1 MTTPKDKKQLG
12 HKLSTNLCNFANSFW
27 CYLVFSI
34 LKTLGIIK
42 SDSCSAGTNVTKILK
57 NPMDQL
63 RAPFL
68 PPPKHSPPKSFP
80 IQEKVL
86 HLPTK
91 TFTKAHQSLNSL
103 QLI

>member
-12 HKLSTNLCNFANSFW
+12 HKFCLQIHTILQTQKS
-27 CYLVFSI
+27 YLVSSI

-42 SDSCSAGTNVTKILK
+42 SDSCSAGANVTKILK

-63 RAPFL
+63 RALFL
-68 PPPKHSPPKSFP
+68 PPPKHNPPKSFP
-80 IQEKVL
+80 IQEKFL

-91 TFTKAHQSLNSL
+91 TFTKAH
-103 QLI
+103 